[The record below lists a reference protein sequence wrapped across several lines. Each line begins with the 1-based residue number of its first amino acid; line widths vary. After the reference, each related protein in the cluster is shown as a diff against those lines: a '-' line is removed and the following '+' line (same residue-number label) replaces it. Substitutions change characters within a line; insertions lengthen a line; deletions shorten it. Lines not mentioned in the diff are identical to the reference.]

1 MNENPLVTV
10 NILSFNR
17 KDELRDTLTKVYEQD
32 YKNIEVIVVDNASS
46 DGSAEM
52 VKNEFIEAQ
61 IIPLKSNEGAPGLNH
76 GFRKSKGDFLLILDD
91 DSFPLDGTIREGV
104 EKLKSQKKIGIVA
117 FEIFNTY
124 LMKVEYNFIL
134 DKPYSF
140 IGCGAMIRKE
150 LCHKLGGYNE
160 LYFLYHNELD
170 FAALTLNLGYEIVQ
184 SNKRVIHNF
193 SSLNRSKENNS
204 PLLSRKRYYYFFI
217 SQSIFFIQRLK
228 FSFAIRMMF
237 KWLLNRMII
246 AARYN
251 YYSDYFHAL
260 MEILIHL
267 KKYIKTREIL
277 KNELQKKYLKYI
289 AYVDRSYF
297 PDFKKPSFL
306 KYLN

>member
-1 MNENPLVTV
+1 MNDQPLVTV

-17 KDELRDTLTKVYEQD
+17 KDELRNTLTKVYEQD
-32 YKNIEVIVVDNASS
+32 YKNIEVIVVDNASR

-52 VKNEFIEAQ
+52 VKKEFPSVQLIQMDKNIGIAGW
-61 IIPLKSNEGAPGLNH
+61 NEGFKAA
-76 GFRKSKGDFLLILDD
+76 KGEYVLVLDD
-91 DSFPLDGTIREGV
+91 DSYPLDATIRDGV
-104 EKLKSQKKIGIVA
+104 DKFKSNEKTGIVA

-140 IGCGAMIRKE
+140 IGCGAMIQKE
-150 LCHKLGGYNE
+150 LCHKLKGYNE

-170 FAALTLNLGYEIVQ
+170 FAALTLNSGYEIVQ
-184 SNKRVIHNF
+184 SNEQVIHNF
-193 SSLNRSKENNS
+193 SSLNRSNENKS
-204 PLLSRKRYYYFFI
+204 QLLSRKRYYYFFI

-246 AARYN
+246 AVRYN
-251 YYSDYFHAL
+251 YYSDFFHAL
-260 MEILIHL
+260 IEILIHSI
-267 KKYIKTREIL
+267 KISKTRKIL
-277 KNELQKKYLKYI
+277 ENELQKKYLKYI

-297 PDFKKPSFL
+297 PDFKKPGFL